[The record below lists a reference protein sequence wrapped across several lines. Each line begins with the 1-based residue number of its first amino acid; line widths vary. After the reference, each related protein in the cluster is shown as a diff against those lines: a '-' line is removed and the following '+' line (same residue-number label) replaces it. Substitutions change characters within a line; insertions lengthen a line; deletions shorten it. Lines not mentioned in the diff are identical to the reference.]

1 MLRIALPNK
10 GSLSQVASQML
21 TEAGYRQ
28 RSDSK
33 ELVLVDPPVTPSML
47 GVLQHDDDVP
57 TEATRERLGIELT
70 PLDETLAY
78 YLRELQETT

>member
-1 MLRIALPNK
+1 MEARAVLQLDVPARVAELAL
-10 GSLSQVASQML
+10 S
-21 TEAGYRQ
+21 
-28 RSDSK
+28 
-33 ELVLVDPPVTPSML
+33 DPPVTPAML

-70 PLDETLAY
+70 PLDDTLAH